1 MERVTNLNESVTWLV
16 PFKANEEKAK
26 SKGRKRRE
34 PALVLEPLN
43 GPSGTSKT
51 RGEHTKVELYCTALW
66 GSRWANNLQGH
77 LFLFPCR
84 GERREAKQ
92 SQRKIKE
99 KKKMRGRRRRKARN
113 DDRNSLETRSR
124 ATGPFQNTI

>member
-77 LFLFPCR
+77 LFIFR
-84 GERREAKQ
+84 AVEKEGKQ
-92 SQRKIKE
+92 SKAKE
-99 KKKMRGRRRRKARN
+99 KLRRKKK
-113 DDRNSLETRSR
+113 
-124 ATGPFQNTI
+124 